1 MKVLGSG
8 CVWYWIVKTEI
19 NKQTKTTQKKV
30 SLGESGQPNPKKG
43 VSYSVAGQESN
54 APQAGR
60 DKSQRRSQAGQ
71 EVPLGLSHQQAWW
84 TLLTSGWRG
93 LPRLWQVTK
102 VKGSKGRQFSENK
115 AY

>member
-60 DKSQRRSQAGQ
+60 DKSHEEKPGWTGSSLGAEPPAGL
-71 EVPLGLSHQQAWW
+71 VD
-84 TLLTSGWRG
+84 TLDEGMERTSSAVAGD
-93 LPRLWQVTK
+93 Q
-102 VKGSKGRQFSENK
+102 S
-115 AY
+115 